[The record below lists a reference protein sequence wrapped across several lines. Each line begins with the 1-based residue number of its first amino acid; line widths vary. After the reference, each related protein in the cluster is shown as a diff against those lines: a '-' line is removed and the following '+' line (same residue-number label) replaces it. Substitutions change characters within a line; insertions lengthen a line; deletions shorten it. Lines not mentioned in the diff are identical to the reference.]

1 MMRFASPTQ
10 ASVLLRSATVRA
22 FACLTL
28 LFAAVSYAHAANP
41 IQTENAKAGTTA
53 WRLTNPA
60 TAREIEGYASL
71 TSVNRGGTITLF
83 VNTAAVSYTI
93 EVYRMGWYGGAGARL
108 LLGPVTRTGAKQII
122 PTPDSLGLAE

>member
-1 MMRFASPTQ
+1 MRFASPTQ
-10 ASVLLRSATVRA
+10 AHVSLRRAVVLA
-22 FACLTL
+22 FTCLTL
-28 LFAAVSYAHAANP
+28 TLSAASYARAANP
-41 IQTENAKAGTTA
+41 VQTENAKPGTTA

-83 VNTAAVSYTI
+83 VNTAAASYTI

-108 LLGPVTRTGAKQII
+108 LLGPV
-122 PTPDSLGLAE
+122 